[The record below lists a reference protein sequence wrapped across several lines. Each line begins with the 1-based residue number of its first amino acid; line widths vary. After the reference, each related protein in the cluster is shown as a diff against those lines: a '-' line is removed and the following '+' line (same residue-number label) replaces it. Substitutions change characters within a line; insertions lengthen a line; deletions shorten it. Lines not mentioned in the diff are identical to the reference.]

1 MLLPKLI
8 SSLDRR
14 VHLFICFTVL
24 NQNVLYL
31 RVLDEVG
38 DIVKLWNGV
47 GGGNVRVNAC
57 VSLICV
63 LVKPIVDF
71 NIHCRN

>member
-1 MLLPKLI
+1 V
-8 SSLDRR
+8 S
-14 VHLFICFTVL
+14 
-24 NQNVLYL
+24 NY
-31 RVLDEVG
+31 VG

-63 LVKPIVDF
+63 IVKVDWDY
-71 NIHCRN
+71 NIYCKH